1 MSIMKITKKQIFN
14 DTNKVFC
21 VTEIEPLLTKSSVVF
36 SNTHLSYYEF
46 LSASRQSVKPYIWLG
61 NVGMDNLDRAT
72 RRVPPAN
79 LYAFKNVY
87 LAGLGCIVDQDNRLF
102 VSPFMHMDKH
112 FLQSGGNSTLID
124 LDGDE
129 VRFNK
134 KLNIIDLGDAACVP
148 LSQPGQ
154 GIYGHWLVDILPR
167 VMFAKSLNIKLK
179 YIFAQNIPS
188 YAKVFLE
195 LLGIN
200 EEDIFVYNPNKEVVL
215 MQNCYFPSHLRLGS
229 AFSPLAAK
237 FNQSLAP
244 YQSPCKNTK
253 LFISRGNYNNKQTIA
268 NSSELLDLVKCYDF
282 EILEPHNYS
291 IKEQIKLFSEAGL
304 IVGEYGSAMH
314 NTLFAHPEAK
324 VVVLQSEATAPF
336 VQAGIGA
343 LLNQPTGFV
352 FGKPVGDQCNRGR
365 SFSASLEDVRQVL
378 ES

>member
-1 MSIMKITKKQIFN
+1 MLTMNTKKKRIFN
-14 DTNKVFC
+14 DTNQAFC
-21 VTEIEPLLTKSSVVF
+21 LTELEPILTKNSIAF

-46 LSASRQSVKPYIWLG
+46 LPASRQSVKPYVWLG

-72 RRVPPAN
+72 RHIPPAN
-79 LYAFKNVY
+79 LYVFKNVY
-87 LAGLGCIVDQDNRLF
+87 LAGLGCIIDQENRLF

-112 FLQSGGNSTLID
+112 YLQSGGNSTLIE
-124 LDGDE
+124 LDGND

-134 KLNIIDLGDAACVP
+134 KLNIIELADVVGVP

-179 YIFAQNIPS
+179 YIFAQNIPR

-215 MQNCYFPSHLRLGS
+215 MQVCYFPSHLRLSS

-253 LFISRGNYNNKQTIA
+253 LFISRGHYNNKQTIA

-291 IKEQIKLFSEAGL
+291 IKEQIELFSEAGV

-324 VVVLQSEATAPF
+324 VIVLQSEATAPF

-352 FGKPVGDQCNRGR
+352 FGKPVEDQHNRGR
-365 SFSASLEDVRQVL
+365 SFSARLDDVRQVL
-378 ES
+378 DF

>member
-1 MSIMKITKKQIFN
+1 MKITKKQIFN

-352 FGKPVGDQCNRGR
+352 FGKPVRDQCNRGR